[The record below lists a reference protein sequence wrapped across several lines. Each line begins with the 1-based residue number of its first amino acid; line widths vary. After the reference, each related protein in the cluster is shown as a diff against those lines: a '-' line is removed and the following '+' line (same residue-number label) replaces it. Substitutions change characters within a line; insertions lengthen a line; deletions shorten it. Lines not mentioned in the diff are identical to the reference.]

1 MSPSNKAYN
10 EVKAILGKLD
20 RSIDDARK
28 RRLDTSPRGS
38 APIPAAASPIS
49 TNGSTLLGA
58 APIAPAAATPAN
70 RPTSIFGRAQPLRPS
85 GN

>member
-1 MSPSNKAYN
+1 MGPSNKAYN

-28 RRLDTSPRGS
+28 RRLDTGPRSVAPTPVSPTS
-38 APIPAAASPIS
+38 ITATP
-49 TNGSTLLGA
+49 STLLGSA
-58 APIAPAAATPAN
+58 SATPPVPT
-70 RPTSIFGRAQPLRPS
+70 RPTSVFGRAQPLRPS

>member
-1 MSPSNKAYN
+1 MGPTNKAYN

-28 RRLDTSPRGS
+28 RRLDTGPRTPS
-38 APIPAAASPIS
+38 TPVPAPVLPPASQD
-49 TNGSTLLGA
+49 TLLGNGSSNA
-58 APIAPAAATPAN
+58 APPPAM
-70 RPTSIFGRAQPLRPS
+70 RPSSIFGRAQPIRPT